1 MLKNKFLLFFGA
13 ILILATSCADDN
25 LAPIATFEASEKG
38 AYPALI
44 SEGVR
49 DINLFDIA
57 GSSYAYTI
65 EFIDLEAGNLV
76 SEYSLQLS
84 YEDGDVS
91 DGDASQGPTEYQA
104 WPASSF
110 ETNANGNK
118 GISNITITANEA
130 MAAFGLTELGPGD
143 IFRFV
148 GRVTTTSGQSFMASN
163 SSASV
168 NGAAFRGHFNFN
180 LTAICPSSL
189 EGTYTAITSGFVC
202 PNGATGTTNSR
213 EVTLSKDGK
222 TAYDV
227 DDFSFGG
234 YDVCYGIDAGRP
246 LGNLRLVDV
255 CNKISVTGASQWGE
269 IYTYSNMSVDGN
281 SLFFTWL
288 NDYGEGSDVELI
300 NPAGWPALELK

>member
-25 LAPIATFEASEKG
+25 LAPIATFDASEKG

-118 GISNITITANEA
+118 GISNITITANDA

-180 LTAICPSSL
+180 LTAICPSAL
-189 EGTYTAITSGFVC
+189 EGTYTAISTAIWCGSADGY
-202 PNGATGTTNSR
+202 TT

-234 YDVCYGIDAGRP
+234 YDPCYGEGAGRP

-269 IYTYSNMSVDGN
+269 IYTYSDMSVDGN
-281 SLFFTWL
+281 SWHFTWL
-288 NDYGEGSDVELI
+288 NDYGEGATTELI